1 MVVLGIDIGGSGI
14 KGAPVDLSTGVFS
27 SDRVRIETPQP
38 ADVPSV
44 VKTVAAVAGHFP
56 PATSVGITF
65 PAVVQHGV
73 TKTAANVDQSWVDA
87 PAEQLFTEAL
97 GRPVTVLN
105 DADAAGVAEMEYGAG
120 KGVAGLV
127 VMVTFGTGIGSAL
140 FIDGTLVP
148 NTELGHVHMSGLH
161 LHGGD
166 AEDYAS
172 DRIREQHELDWEQ
185 WGERVQ
191 TYLRHLHGLLWP
203 DLIII
208 GGGVSKKADRY
219 LEYVDVPTK
228 VVPATLQNNAGIVGA
243 ALLAERRRT
252 TQA

>member
-14 KGAPVDLSTGVFS
+14 KGAPVDLAAGTLAA
-27 SDRVRIETPQP
+27 DRHRIETPQP
-38 ADVPSV
+38 ADVTSV
-44 VKTVAAVAGHFP
+44 VQTVVAVAAQFE

-73 TKTAANVDQSWVDA
+73 TKTAANVDKSWVDA
-87 PAEQLFTEAL
+87 PAERLFTEAL

-105 DADAAGVAEMEYGAG
+105 DADAAGVAEVRYGAG
-120 KGVAGLV
+120 KDVDGLV
-127 VMVTFGTGIGSAL
+127 VMVTFGTGIGSAV

-148 NTELGHVHMSGLH
+148 NTELGHVHLSHLH

-172 DRIREQHELDWEQ
+172 DRIRETEDLSWPDWA
-185 WGERVQ
+185 ERVQ
-191 TYLRHLHGLLWP
+191 VYLRHLHALLWP

-208 GGGVSKKADRY
+208 GGGVSKKADRF
-219 LEYVDVPTK
+219 LHLVDVPTR
-228 VVPATLQNNAGIVGA
+228 VVPAVLQNNAGIVGA
-243 ALLAERRRT
+243 ALLAAGR
-252 TQA
+252 AG